1 MQLTK
6 LSSRQVSPKRRSI
19 LVTGMPRSGTTWL
32 ARLLSCA
39 PHTALAGREPM
50 NPRGNQFAL
59 GHTLTGWA
67 RVSIFTPQ
75 QQRTLRLAYRGLAPG
90 AYSRYGHRQWAAP
103 LPTTRLVVK
112 DPFAMLS
119 LPAVV
124 KVTGARPVLIYRHP
138 GAVLSS
144 YRRMGWTPD
153 LDEIAPL
160 VAVDSAGPEAGPLS
174 GCEAA
179 AEMARFWVALNR
191 AALADLRD
199 IPDAVIVSH
208 EEVALGGNDAIA
220 SLFDLCGLLW
230 NASVERAIERSGSV
244 PAASTK
250 PPPAKRL
257 HDFSR
262 SSLQVAHAWREEV
275 SFEELQTLEH
285 IAGGMLRDLEAART
299 SLT

>member
-1 MQLTK
+1 MQLTNLTK
-6 LSSRQVSPKRRSI
+6 RQLSSRRRSI

-39 PHTALAGREPM
+39 PHTALAGGEPM

-59 GHTLTGWA
+59 GHTLSGWA
-67 RVSIFTPQ
+67 RVSTFTPQ
-75 QQRTLRLAYRGLAPG
+75 QQRTLRLAYSGLIPG

-124 KVTGARPVLIYRHP
+124 KVTAARPILVYRHP

-160 VAVDSAGPEAGPLS
+160 VAVDSAGPEPGHLP

-191 AALADLRD
+191 AALADLRA
-199 IPDAVIVSH
+199 IPDAIIVSH
-208 EEVALGGNDAIA
+208 EDVALGGNHALA
-220 SLFDLCGLLW
+220 RLFELCGLPW
-230 NASVERAIERSGSV
+230 NSAVERAIDRAGSAS
-244 PAASTK
+244 AASADRPPTK
-250 PPPAKRL
+250 TL

-262 SSLQVAHAWREEV
+262 SPAQVAGAWRAKV
-275 SFEELQTLEH
+275 SLDELKTLEH
-285 IAGGMLRDLEAART
+285 LAGGLLSDLEAARAN
-299 SLT
+299 LT